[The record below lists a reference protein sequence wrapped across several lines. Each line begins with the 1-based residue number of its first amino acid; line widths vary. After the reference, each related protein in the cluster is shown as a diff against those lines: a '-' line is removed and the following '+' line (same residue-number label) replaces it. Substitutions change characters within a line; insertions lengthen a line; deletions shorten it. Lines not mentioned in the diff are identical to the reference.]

1 MAAGPTS
8 IQVCLFNT
16 SLLLLAKYQCID
28 GGCCPLGHYCG
39 IKNGQF
45 GCCSL
50 AGPPCDTDP
59 IPGCSVSCYGICCD
73 LVQDIIGEPVCS
85 PTVGAEGQAS
95 GLCTGVGP
103 SSPLY
108 TTLTSCPANEFSLCG
123 GQCCPGGGGLI
134 CDNTSI
140 PGAPFCNIPP

>member
-8 IQVCLFNT
+8 IQVCIFDT

-108 TTLTSCPANEFSLCG
+108 TTLTSCPANEM
-123 GQCCPGGGGLI
+123 
-134 CDNTSI
+134 
-140 PGAPFCNIPP
+140 